1 MDSILF
7 QGRARNKY
15 ILSHVRQILDNKLV
29 RQSYM
34 PVFHSEKYITMT
46 SRENSNNQVSSE
58 QKISEML
65 QQSKILEAYM
75 KDILGKE
82 ATVSR
87 LITEAHLASEAIQGL
102 SSANQEE
109 SLIPIGIG
117 VFLKVTIPQVTNL
130 LVSVGS
136 GVTIEKSK
144 ENAKNYVESRIK
156 EFELALQQIQS
167 QKEQIAMRM
176 NQLQNEVN
184 VEMQKAQRPPNQ

>member
-1 MDSILF
+1 
-7 QGRARNKY
+7 
-15 ILSHVRQILDNKLV
+15 
-29 RQSYM
+29 
-34 PVFHSEKYITMT
+34 MT
-46 SRENSNNQVSSE
+46 SRENSNSQISSE

-75 KDILGKE
+75 NDILGKE

-102 SSANQEE
+102 SSTDEQD

-117 VFLKVTIPQVTNL
+117 VFLKVKVPQVTNL

-184 VEMQKAQRPPNQ
+184 VEMQKAQKPPN

>member
-1 MDSILF
+1 
-7 QGRARNKY
+7 
-15 ILSHVRQILDNKLV
+15 
-29 RQSYM
+29 
-34 PVFHSEKYITMT
+34 
-46 SRENSNNQVSSE
+46 
-58 QKISEML
+58 ML

-75 KDILGKE
+75 NDILGKE

-87 LITEAHLASEAIQGL
+87 LITEAHLASQAIQGL
-102 SSANQEE
+102 SSSDQQE
-109 SLIPIGIG
+109 SLVPIGIG
-117 VFLKVTIPQVTNL
+117 VFLKVTVPQVTNL

-156 EFELALQQIQS
+156 EFELAFQQIQS

-184 VEMQKAQRPPNQ
+184 VEMQKAQRPPN

>member
-1 MDSILF
+1 
-7 QGRARNKY
+7 
-15 ILSHVRQILDNKLV
+15 
-29 RQSYM
+29 
-34 PVFHSEKYITMT
+34 MT
-46 SRENSNNQVSSE
+46 SRENSNSQLSE

-75 KDILGKE
+75 NDILGKE
-82 ATVSR
+82 ATVTR
-87 LITEAHLASEAIQGL
+87 LITEAHLASQAIQGL
-102 SSANQEE
+102 SSANQQE
-109 SLIPIGIG
+109 SLVPIGIG
-117 VFLKVTIPQVTNL
+117 LFLKVIVPQVTNL

-144 ENAKNYVESRIK
+144 ENAKNYVESKIK

>member
-1 MDSILF
+1 
-7 QGRARNKY
+7 
-15 ILSHVRQILDNKLV
+15 
-29 RQSYM
+29 
-34 PVFHSEKYITMT
+34 MT
-46 SRENSNNQVSSE
+46 SRENSNSNNQISSE

-75 KDILGKE
+75 NDILGKE

-102 SSANQEE
+102 SSTDKEE

-184 VEMQKAQRPPNQ
+184 VEMQKAQRPPN

>member
-1 MDSILF
+1 
-7 QGRARNKY
+7 
-15 ILSHVRQILDNKLV
+15 
-29 RQSYM
+29 
-34 PVFHSEKYITMT
+34 MT
-46 SRENSNNQVSSE
+46 SRENSNSQISSE

-75 KDILGKE
+75 NDIMGKE

-102 SSANQEE
+102 TSTDEQE

-117 VFLKVTIPQVTNL
+117 VFLKVKVPQVTNL

-184 VEMQKAQRPPNQ
+184 VEMQKAQRPPN

>member
-1 MDSILF
+1 
-7 QGRARNKY
+7 
-15 ILSHVRQILDNKLV
+15 
-29 RQSYM
+29 
-34 PVFHSEKYITMT
+34 MT
-46 SRENSNNQVSSE
+46 SRENSNSQISSE

-75 KDILGKE
+75 NDIMGKE

-102 SSANQEE
+102 SSTTEQE

-117 VFLKVTIPQVTNL
+117 VFLKVKVPQVTNL

-156 EFELALQQIQS
+156 EFELASQQIQS

-184 VEMQKAQRPPNQ
+184 AEMQKAQKPPS

>member
-1 MDSILF
+1 
-7 QGRARNKY
+7 
-15 ILSHVRQILDNKLV
+15 
-29 RQSYM
+29 
-34 PVFHSEKYITMT
+34 MT
-46 SRENSNNQVSSE
+46 SRENSNSQVSSE

-75 KDILGKE
+75 NDILTKE
-82 ATVSR
+82 SAVSR

-102 SSANQEE
+102 SSIDQQE

-117 VFLKVTIPQVTNL
+117 VFLKVTIAPITNL

-144 ENAKNYVESRIK
+144 ENTKNYVESRIK

-184 VEMQKAQRPPNQ
+184 IEMQKTQKHIN

>member
-1 MDSILF
+1 
-7 QGRARNKY
+7 
-15 ILSHVRQILDNKLV
+15 
-29 RQSYM
+29 M
-34 PVFHSEKYITMT
+34 PVFYSEKYITMT

-75 KDILGKE
+75 NDILGKE

-117 VFLKVTIPQVTNL
+117 VFLKVTVPQVTNL

>member
-1 MDSILF
+1 
-7 QGRARNKY
+7 
-15 ILSHVRQILDNKLV
+15 
-29 RQSYM
+29 M

-75 KDILGKE
+75 NDILGKE

>member
-1 MDSILF
+1 
-7 QGRARNKY
+7 
-15 ILSHVRQILDNKLV
+15 
-29 RQSYM
+29 
-34 PVFHSEKYITMT
+34 MT
-46 SRENSNNQVSSE
+46 SRENSNSQISSE

-65 QQSKILEAYM
+65 QQSKLLEAYM
-75 KDILGKE
+75 NDILGKE

-102 SSANQEE
+102 SSTDEQD

-117 VFLKVTIPQVTNL
+117 VFLKVKVPQVTNL

-184 VEMQKAQRPPNQ
+184 VEMQKAQRPPN

>member
-1 MDSILF
+1 MLY
-7 QGRARNKY
+7 ARFLLRKC
-15 ILSHVRQILDNKLV
+15 IK
-29 RQSYM
+29 
-34 PVFHSEKYITMT
+34 MT
-46 SRENSNNQVSSE
+46 SRENSNSQISSE

-75 KDILGKE
+75 NDIMGKE

-102 SSANQEE
+102 SSTDEQE

-117 VFLKVTIPQVTNL
+117 VFLKVKVPQVTNL

-156 EFELALQQIQS
+156 EFELASQQIQS

-184 VEMQKAQRPPNQ
+184 AEMQKAQKPPS

>member
-1 MDSILF
+1 
-7 QGRARNKY
+7 
-15 ILSHVRQILDNKLV
+15 
-29 RQSYM
+29 
-34 PVFHSEKYITMT
+34 MT
-46 SRENSNNQVSSE
+46 SRENSNSQISSE

-75 KDILGKE
+75 NDILGKE

-102 SSANQEE
+102 SSIDEQD

-117 VFLKVTIPQVTNL
+117 VFLKVKVPQVTNL

-184 VEMQKAQRPPNQ
+184 VEMQKAQRPPN

>member
-1 MDSILF
+1 
-7 QGRARNKY
+7 
-15 ILSHVRQILDNKLV
+15 
-29 RQSYM
+29 
-34 PVFHSEKYITMT
+34 MT
-46 SRENSNNQVSSE
+46 SRENSNSQISSE

-75 KDILGKE
+75 NDILGKE

-102 SSANQEE
+102 SSTDEQD
-109 SLIPIGIG
+109 SLIQIGIG
-117 VFLKVTIPQVTNL
+117 VFLKVKVPQVTNL

-156 EFELALQQIQS
+156 EFELASQQIQS

-184 VEMQKAQRPPNQ
+184 AEMQKAQKPPS

>member
-1 MDSILF
+1 
-7 QGRARNKY
+7 
-15 ILSHVRQILDNKLV
+15 
-29 RQSYM
+29 
-34 PVFHSEKYITMT
+34 MT
-46 SRENSNNQVSSE
+46 SRENSNSNNQISSE

-65 QQSKILEAYM
+65 QHSKILEAYM
-75 KDILGKE
+75 NDILGKE
-82 ATVSR
+82 ATVTR

-102 SSANQEE
+102 SSADQQE

-117 VFLKVTIPQVTNL
+117 VFLKVTVPQVTNL

-184 VEMQKAQRPPNQ
+184 VEMQKAQRPPN